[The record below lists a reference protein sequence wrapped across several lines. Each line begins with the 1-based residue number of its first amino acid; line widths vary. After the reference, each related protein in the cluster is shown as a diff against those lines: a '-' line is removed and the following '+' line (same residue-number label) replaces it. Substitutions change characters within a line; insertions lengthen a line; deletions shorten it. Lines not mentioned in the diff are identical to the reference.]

1 MQSGGNLLKSLLQ
14 NFWLLQ
20 RSLWEISHL
29 YWHKIVKEVNTL
41 LLNQSCIFHNVRE
54 VTAKEVVISRER
66 NKTGS
71 ANQSSMDS
79 LVCVTPPHLATAA
92 TSVVAGN

>member
-1 MQSGGNLLKSLLQ
+1 M
-14 NFWLLQ
+14 
-20 RSLWEISHL
+20 
-29 YWHKIVKEVNTL
+29 

-92 TSVVAGN
+92 TSVVAKQLVECPALIVAEEVTHTERF